1 MENKGTTPTETQIDV
16 EGKKEYERQRQLLE
30 GVQTQIR
37 TITQMIAEESTRLNL
52 LQEQMTKKIEEIHSL
67 VDAHPLNSTT
77 KPEDE
82 SEEEGYDDDDS
93 WDNDDIIWDYPISQL
108 EQFKPQATE
117 ENSQEKK
124 PKLLQER

>member
-1 MENKGTTPTETQIDV
+1 MENKRLTHTENQVDI

-30 GVQTQIR
+30 DVQTQIR

-82 SEEEGYDDDDS
+82 LEEEEYDDDS
-93 WDNDDIIWDYPISQL
+93 WDNNDIIWDCPLNQL
-108 EQFKPQATE
+108 EQFKPQVTE
-117 ENSQEKK
+117 ENNQEKK
-124 PKLLQER
+124 PKLPKEK